1 MRFHRV
7 LPGGSREESAPCGPM
22 ADTELLSYAGGPPT
36 RQLPSGSVA
45 AVTGRRCSLAAG
57 GLACV
62 AAQDKCWR
70 FSLTPADSPARP
82 HRTKAG
88 TRILCC
94 PVRISEDPRAERT
107 R

>member
-1 MRFHRV
+1 MDAIPSR
-7 LPGGSREESAPCGPM
+7 PSGGSREESAPCGPM

-45 AVTGRRCSLAAG
+45 AVTGRRCSLAAD

-70 FSLTPADSPARP
+70 FSLA
-82 HRTKAG
+82 AG
-88 TRILCC
+88 GLACAAAQ
-94 PVRISEDPRAERT
+94 DKGGH
-107 R
+107 